1 MRLPHF
7 DYAAPTTVAEALR
20 LLAEKGPGAKV
31 LAGGTDLII
40 RMRHGLVKPSAII
53 HLGGIAELKTIAYK
67 PKTGLSIGAAATLAE
82 VAAHPD
88 IKRHYPAV
96 AYAAGET
103 ANVQVRNLGTV
114 GGNLCNAA
122 PSADNAPTLLALG
135 AEMVLAGPKGERRVA
150 LEQFFRG
157 PGQTVLEVGEILTAI
172 QVPPP
177 PPRSGAAYQ
186 QVSARGKVDICAASV
201 GAAVVFD
208 GETCQEVRIF
218 LGAVGP
224 TPLRALETESLVRD
238 KSFTPALIEQAGT
251 KAAAEARP
259 ITDVRAS
266 ADYRRQMVGVLTRR
280 ALLEAQKRAGKR

>member
-40 RMRHGLVKPSAII
+40 RMRHGLVKPAAII
-53 HLGGIAELKTIAYK
+53 HLGGIAELKTITYK
-67 PKTGLSIGAAATLAE
+67 TKTGLAIGAAATLAA

-88 IKRHYPAV
+88 IRRRYPAV
-96 AYAAGET
+96 AYAANET

-122 PSADNAPTLLALG
+122 PSADNAPALMALG
-135 AEMVLAGPKGERRVA
+135 AEMLLAGPQGTRRVA
-150 LEQFFRG
+150 LDQFFKG
-157 PGQTVLEVGEILTAI
+157 PGQTVLEPGEILTAI
-172 QVPPP
+172 HVPPP
-177 PPRSGAAYQ
+177 PPHGGASYQ

-201 GAAVVFD
+201 GAAVVFEGD
-208 GETCQEVRIF
+208 ICREVRIV

-224 TPLRALETESLVRD
+224 TPLRALQTEDLIRG
-238 KSFTPALIEQAGT
+238 KTWTPELIAQAGEQAAG
-251 KAAAEARP
+251 EARP
-259 ITDVRAS
+259 ITDMRAS

>member
-7 DYAAPTTVAEALR
+7 DYSGPTTLAEALR
-20 LLAEKGPGAKV
+20 LLAEKGPGARV

-53 HLGGIAELKTIAYK
+53 HLGGIAVLRVITYK
-67 PKTGLSIGAAATLAE
+67 LKTGLSIGAAATLAE
-82 VAAHPD
+82 VAGHPD
-88 IKRHYPAV
+88 IRRRYPAV

-122 PSADNAPTLLALG
+122 PSADNAPTLMALG
-135 AEMVLAGPKGERRVA
+135 AEMVLAGPQGERRVA
-150 LEQFFRG
+150 LEQFFKG
-157 PGQTVLEVGEILTAI
+157 PGQTVLTPGEILTAI
-172 QVPPP
+172 QVPTPP
-177 PPRSGAAYQ
+177 PHSGAAYQ
-186 QVSARGKVDICAASV
+186 QVSARGRVDICAASV
-201 GAAVVFD
+201 GAAVVFE
-208 GETCQEVRIF
+208 GENCKDIRIF

-224 TPLRALETESLVRD
+224 TPLRALLTEDLVRG
-238 KSFTPALIEQAGT
+238 KAWAPELIAQAGE
-251 KAAAEARP
+251 KAAGEARP
-259 ITDVRAS
+259 ITDMRAS

>member
-7 DYAAPTTVAEALR
+7 DYAAPTTVVEALR
-20 LLAEKGPGAKV
+20 LLAEKGPDARI

-53 HLGGIAELKTIAYK
+53 HLGGIADLKNITYK

-88 IKRHYPAV
+88 IRRRYPAV

-122 PSADNAPTLLALG
+122 PSADNAPTLMALG
-135 AEMVLAGPKGERRVA
+135 AEMVLAGSRGGRRVA
-150 LEQFFRG
+150 LDQFFKG
-157 PGQTVLEVGEILTAI
+157 PGQTVLTPGEILTAI

-177 PPRSGAAYQ
+177 PPHSGAAYQ
-186 QVSARGKVDICAASV
+186 QVSARGRVDICAASV
-201 GAAVVFD
+201 GAAVVFE

-224 TPLRALETESLVRD
+224 TPLRAWLTEDLVRG
-238 KSFTPALIEQAGT
+238 KAWTPELIAQAGE
-251 KAAAEARP
+251 KAAGEARP

>member
-7 DYAAPTTVAEALR
+7 DYAAPTTLEEALR
-20 LLAEKGPGAKV
+20 LLSEKGPDARV

-40 RMRHGLVKPSAII
+40 RMRYGIIKPSAII

-67 PKTGLSIGAAATLAE
+67 PKTGLSIGASATLAE

-88 IKRHYPAV
+88 IRRRYPAV

-122 PSADNAPTLLALG
+122 PSADNAPTLMALG
-135 AEMVLAGPKGERRVA
+135 AEMILAGLQGERRVG
-150 LEQFFRG
+150 LDQFFKG
-157 PGQTVLEVGEILTAI
+157 PGQTVLRPGEILTAI
-172 QVPPP
+172 QVPPMP
-177 PPRSGAAYQ
+177 PHSGAAYQ
-186 QVSARGKVDICAASV
+186 HVSARGRVDISAVCV
-201 GAAVVFD
+201 GAAAVFA
-208 GETCQEVRIF
+208 GETCQEVRIV

-224 TPLRALETESLVRD
+224 TPLRARQTESLVRG
-238 KSFTPALIEQAGT
+238 KPFTAELIGQAGE
-251 KAAAEARP
+251 KAAEESRP

-266 ADYRRQMVGVLTRR
+266 ADYRKQMVGVLTRR
-280 ALLEAQKRAGKR
+280 ALLEAQKRAGRR

>member
-20 LLAEKGPGAKV
+20 LLAEKGPGARV

-67 PKTGLSIGAAATLAE
+67 PKTGLAIGAAATLAE
-82 VAAHPD
+82 VAGHPD
-88 IKRHYPAV
+88 IRRRYPAV

-122 PSADNAPTLLALG
+122 PSADNAPTLMALG
-135 AEMVLAGPKGERRVA
+135 AEMVLAGPQGERRVA
-150 LEQFFRG
+150 LEQFFKG
-157 PGQTVLEVGEILTAI
+157 PGQTVLTPGEILTAI
-172 QVPPP
+172 QVPTPP
-177 PPRSGAAYQ
+177 PHSGAAYQ
-186 QVSARGKVDICAASV
+186 QVSARGRVDICAASV
-201 GAAVVFD
+201 GAAVVFE
-208 GETCQEVRIF
+208 GENCKDIRIF

-224 TPLRALETESLVRD
+224 TPLRALLTEDLVRG
-238 KSFTPALIEQAGT
+238 KAWAPELIAQAGEQAAG
-251 KAAAEARP
+251 EARP
-259 ITDVRAS
+259 ITDMRAS

>member
-7 DYAAPTTVAEALR
+7 DYAAPTTLEEALR
-20 LLAEKGPGAKV
+20 LLAEKGPDARV

-40 RMRHGLVKPSAII
+40 RMRYGIIKPSAII

-67 PKTGLSIGAAATLAE
+67 PKTGLAIGAAATLAE

-88 IKRHYPAV
+88 IRRRYPAV

-122 PSADNAPTLLALG
+122 PSADNAPTLMALG
-135 AEMVLAGPKGERRVA
+135 AEMILAGLQGERRVP
-150 LEQFFRG
+150 LDQFFKG
-157 PGQTVLEVGEILTAI
+157 PGQTVLRPGEILTAI
-172 QVPPP
+172 QVPPMP
-177 PPRSGAAYQ
+177 PHSGASYQ
-186 QVSARGKVDICAASV
+186 HVSARGRVDISAVCV
-201 GAAVVFD
+201 GAAAVFA
-208 GETCQEVRIF
+208 GETCQEVRIV

-224 TPLRALETESLVRD
+224 TPLRALQTESLVRG
-238 KSFTPALIEQAGT
+238 KPFTAELIGQAGE
-251 KAAAEARP
+251 KAAEESRP

-266 ADYRRQMVGVLTRR
+266 ADYRKQMVGVLTRR
-280 ALLEAQKRAGKR
+280 ALLEAQKRAGRR

>member
-7 DYAAPTTVAEALR
+7 DYAAPTTLEEALR
-20 LLAEKGPGAKV
+20 LLAEKGPDARV

-40 RMRHGLVKPSAII
+40 RMRYGIIKPSAII

-88 IKRHYPAV
+88 IRRRYPAV

-122 PSADNAPTLLALG
+122 PSADNAPTLMALG
-135 AEMVLAGPKGERRVA
+135 AEMILAGLQGERRVA
-150 LEQFFRG
+150 LDQFFKG
-157 PGQTVLEVGEILTAI
+157 PGQTVLRPGEILTAI
-172 QVPPP
+172 QVPPMP
-177 PPRSGAAYQ
+177 PHSGAAYQ
-186 QVSARGKVDICAASV
+186 HVSARGKVDISAVCV
-201 GAAVVFD
+201 GVAAVFA
-208 GETCQEVRIF
+208 GETCQEVRIV

-224 TPLRALETESLVRD
+224 TPLRARQTESLVRG
-238 KSFTPALIEQAGT
+238 KPLTAKLIGQAGEQA
-251 KAAAEARP
+251 AEESRP

-266 ADYRRQMVGVLTRR
+266 ADYRKQMVGVLTRR
-280 ALLEAQKRAGKR
+280 ALLEAQKRAGRR

>member
-7 DYAAPTTVAEALR
+7 DYGAPTTVAEALR

-40 RMRHGLVKPSAII
+40 RMRHGLIKPSAII
-53 HLGGIAELKTIAYK
+53 HLGGIAELKAISYK

-88 IKRHYPAV
+88 IRRRYPAV
-96 AYAAGET
+96 AYAASET

-122 PSADNAPTLLALG
+122 PSADNAPALLALG

-172 QVPPP
+172 QVPPSP
-177 PPRSGAAYQ
+177 PHSGAAYQ

-201 GAAVVFD
+201 GAAVVFA

-224 TPLRALETESLVRD
+224 TPLRALETESLVRG
-238 KSFTPALIEQAGT
+238 KSFTPELIEQAGA

>member
-20 LLAEKGPGAKV
+20 LLAEKGPDARV

-40 RMRHGLVKPSAII
+40 RMRHGLVKPSALI
-53 HLGGIAELKTIAYK
+53 HLGGIAELKSITYK

-88 IKRHYPAV
+88 IRRRYPAV

-122 PSADNAPTLLALG
+122 PSADNAPTLMALG
-135 AEMVLAGPKGERRVA
+135 AEMVLAGSRGERRVA
-150 LEQFFRG
+150 LDQFFTG
-157 PGQTVLEVGEILTAI
+157 PGQTVLTPGEILTAI

-177 PPRSGAAYQ
+177 PPHSGADYQ
-186 QVSARGKVDICAASV
+186 HVSARGQVDICAVSV
-201 GAAVVFD
+201 GAAVVFE
-208 GETCQEVRIF
+208 GETCREVRIV

-224 TPLRALETESLVRD
+224 TPLRALLAEDLVRGQAW
-238 KSFTPALIEQAGT
+238 TPDLIAQAGE
-251 KAAAEARP
+251 KAAGESRP
-259 ITDVRAS
+259 ITDMRAS
-266 ADYRRQMVGVLTRR
+266 ADYRQQMVGVLTRR

>member
-7 DYAAPTTVAEALR
+7 DYAAPTKLAEALR
-20 LLAEKGPGAKV
+20 LLGEKGPGAKV

-40 RMRHGLVKPSAII
+40 RMRHGMVKPTAII
-53 HLGGIAELKTIAYK
+53 HLGGIAELKTISYK

-82 VAAHPD
+82 VAVHHD
-88 IKRHYPAV
+88 IRRRYPAV
-96 AYAAGET
+96 AHAAQET

-135 AEMVLAGPKGERRVA
+135 AEMVLAGLQGKRRVA
-150 LEQFFRG
+150 LDQFFKG
-157 PGQTVLEVGEILTAI
+157 PGQTVLEPGEILTAI

-177 PPRSGAAYQ
+177 PPHSGASYQ

-201 GAAVVFD
+201 GAAVVFE
-208 GETCQEVRIF
+208 GETCQAVRIF

-224 TPLRALETESLVRD
+224 TPLRARLTEDLVRG
-238 KSFTPALIEQAGT
+238 KAWTPELIVRAGEQA
-251 KAAAEARP
+251 AREARP
-259 ITDVRAS
+259 INDVRAS

>member
-20 LLAEKGPGAKV
+20 LLAEKGPDARV

-53 HLGGIAELKTIAYK
+53 HLGGIAVLRVITYK
-67 PKTGLSIGAAATLAE
+67 LKTGLSIGAAATLAE
-82 VAAHPD
+82 VAGHPD
-88 IKRHYPAV
+88 IRRRYPAV

-122 PSADNAPTLLALG
+122 PSADNAPTLMALG
-135 AEMVLAGPKGERRVA
+135 AEMVLAGPQGERRVA
-150 LEQFFRG
+150 LEQFFKG
-157 PGQTVLEVGEILTAI
+157 PGQTVLTPGEILTAI
-172 QVPPP
+172 QVPTPP
-177 PPRSGAAYQ
+177 PHSGAAYQ
-186 QVSARGKVDICAASV
+186 QVSARGRVDICAASV
-201 GAAVVFD
+201 GAAVVFE
-208 GETCQEVRIF
+208 GENCKDIRIF

-224 TPLRALETESLVRD
+224 TPLRALLTEDLVRG
-238 KSFTPALIEQAGT
+238 KAWAPELIAQAGE
-251 KAAAEARP
+251 KAAGEARP
-259 ITDVRAS
+259 ITDMRAS

>member
-7 DYAAPTTVAEALR
+7 DYAAPTTLEEALR
-20 LLAEKGPGAKV
+20 LLAEKGPDARV

-53 HLGGIAELKTIAYK
+53 HLGGIAVLRVITYK
-67 PKTGLSIGAAATLAE
+67 LKTGLSIGAAATLAE
-82 VAAHPD
+82 VAGHPD
-88 IKRHYPAV
+88 IRRRYPAV

-122 PSADNAPTLLALG
+122 PSADNAPTLMALG
-135 AEMVLAGPKGERRVA
+135 AEMVLSGPQGERRVA
-150 LEQFFRG
+150 LEQFFKG
-157 PGQTVLEVGEILTAI
+157 PGQTVLTPGEILTAI
-172 QVPPP
+172 QVPTPP
-177 PPRSGAAYQ
+177 PHSGAAYQ
-186 QVSARGKVDICAASV
+186 QVSARGRVDICAASV
-201 GAAVVFD
+201 GAAVVFE
-208 GETCQEVRIF
+208 GENCKDIRIF

-224 TPLRALETESLVRD
+224 TPLRALLTEDLVRG
-238 KSFTPALIEQAGT
+238 KAWAPELIAQAGE
-251 KAAAEARP
+251 KAAGEARP
-259 ITDVRAS
+259 ITDMRAS

>member
-20 LLAEKGPGAKV
+20 LLAEKGPGARV

-40 RMRHGLVKPSAII
+40 RMRHGLIKPSAVI
-53 HLGGIAELKTIAYK
+53 HLGGIAALRTISYK

-82 VAAHPD
+82 VATHPD
-88 IKRHYPAV
+88 IRRRYPAV
-96 AYAAGET
+96 AFAAGET

-122 PSADNAPTLLALG
+122 PSADNAPTLIALK
-135 AEMVLAGPKGERRVA
+135 AEMVLAGPGGERRVA
-150 LEQFFRG
+150 LDQFFKG
-157 PGQTVLEVGEILTAI
+157 PGQTVVAPGEILTAI

-177 PPRSGAAYQ
+177 PPFSGAAYQ

-201 GAAVVFD
+201 GAAVVFE
-208 GETCQEVRIF
+208 GELCREIRIV

-224 TPLRALETESLVRD
+224 TPLRALQTEDLVRG
-238 KSFTPALIEQAGT
+238 KAWTPELIARAGEQAAG
-251 KAAAEARP
+251 EARP
-259 ITDVRAS
+259 ITDMRAS

>member
-53 HLGGIAELKTIAYK
+53 HLGGIAELKTITYK

-88 IKRHYPAV
+88 IRRRYPAV

-122 PSADNAPTLLALG
+122 PSADNAPTLMALG
-135 AEMVLAGPKGERRVA
+135 AEMVLAGSQGERRVA
-150 LEQFFRG
+150 LDQFFKG
-157 PGQTVLEVGEILTAI
+157 PGQTVMAPGEILTAI

-177 PPRSGAAYQ
+177 PPHSGAAYQ

-201 GAAVVFD
+201 GAAVVFK

-224 TPLRALETESLVRD
+224 TPLRALETESLVRGQA
-238 KSFTPALIEQAGT
+238 FTPELIEQAGA
-251 KAAAEARP
+251 KASAEARP

-280 ALLEAQKRAGKR
+280 ALLEAQKRAGRR

>member
-53 HLGGIAELKTIAYK
+53 HLGGIAELKTITYK

-88 IKRHYPAV
+88 IKRRYPAV

-122 PSADNAPTLLALG
+122 PSADNAPTLMALG

-177 PPRSGAAYQ
+177 PPHAGAAYQ

-238 KSFTPALIEQAGT
+238 KSFTPALIEQAGA

>member
-20 LLAEKGPGAKV
+20 LLAEKGPGARV

-53 HLGGIAELKTIAYK
+53 HLGGIAALRVITYK
-67 PKTGLSIGAAATLAE
+67 PETGLSIGAAATLAE
-82 VAAHPD
+82 VAGHPD
-88 IKRHYPAV
+88 IRRRYPAV
-96 AYAAGET
+96 ASAAGET

-122 PSADNAPTLLALG
+122 PSADNAPVLMALG
-135 AEMVLAGPKGERRVA
+135 AEMVLAGPQGERRVA
-150 LEQFFRG
+150 LEQFFKG
-157 PGQTVLEVGEILTAI
+157 PGQTVLEPGEILIAI

-177 PPRSGAAYQ
+177 PPHSGASYQ
-186 QVSARGKVDICAASV
+186 QVSARGRVDICAASV
-201 GAAVVFD
+201 GAAVVFE
-208 GETCQEVRIF
+208 GETCQDVRIF

-224 TPLRALETESLVRD
+224 TPLRALLTED
-238 KSFTPALIEQAGT
+238 LIRGKAWKPELIAQAGE
-251 KAAAEARP
+251 KAAGEARP
-259 ITDVRAS
+259 ITDMRAS

-280 ALLEAQKRAGKR
+280 ALLEAQKRAGTR